1 VNKLELAHAF
11 ALHGIDVGVL
21 NSNYSLDLLVA
32 HSWQYADLMLAED
45 EKRKDKSLPEVLND
59 DFVIDWDYVSK
70 RYNYWVMDKDG
81 KFFWYEREPR
91 RNDMEFYQNC
101 DMCLAPDF
109 GYKGDWKKSLRKRPE

>member
-81 KFFWYEREPR
+81 KFSGMSESRAEMIWNFTKTVI
-91 RNDMEFYQNC
+91 C
-101 DMCLAPDF
+101 V
-109 GYKGDWKKSLRKRPE
+109 